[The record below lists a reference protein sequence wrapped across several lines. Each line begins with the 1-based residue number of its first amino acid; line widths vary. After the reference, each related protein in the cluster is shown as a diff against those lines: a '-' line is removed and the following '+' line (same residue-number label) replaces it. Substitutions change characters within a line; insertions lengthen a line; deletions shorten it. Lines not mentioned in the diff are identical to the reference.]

1 MTKSNPENERIKRA
15 YIQHLSRARGRS
27 AATIGLTA
35 AAIHRFEQSTGFRS
49 FKKFHIEQAAAFS
62 RTLLEEHR
70 PGGDRP
76 LSKATAS
83 QVLNVVRN
91 FVLWLAEQPGYRSR
105 IRYSDADYFRL
116 PEKDERAAKASND
129 RPVPT
134 SEQIESVIQRSPTA
148 TVLDRRNRAM
158 MAFTWVTGVR
168 DGALI
173 TLKLKHVDLVE
184 QRVNQDP
191 REVATKN
198 SKHIRTTFF
207 PVGGSARE
215 VVEQWISELRE
226 MHLWGNDD
234 PLFPA
239 TAIGQG
245 EDRQFQP
252 TGIARKHWATADAA
266 RRIFKLSFEAVG
278 LPGFNPHSFRHAL
291 AVLGEQR
298 CRTPEEFKAWSQ
310 NLGHEHVSTTLSSY
324 GAVPERRQAEV
335 LKALTHKPARLQD
348 VESLVHQLA
357 AVLRRAGKSPECV
370 SPKSCA

>member
-15 YIQHLSRARGRS
+15 YVQHLTRARGRS
-27 AATIGLTA
+27 PATIALTA

-62 RTLLEEHR
+62 RTLLEEPR
-70 PGGDRP
+70 PGGDKP

-83 QVLNVVRN
+83 QVLNAVRN
-91 FVLWLAEQPGYRSR
+91 FVLWLSEQSGYRSR

-116 PEKDERAAKASND
+116 AEKDERAAKASND

-134 SEQIESVIQRSPTA
+134 PEQIESVLQRSPTA
-148 TVLDRRNRAM
+148 TVLERRNRAM
-158 MAFTWVTGVR
+158 IAFTWLTGVR
-168 DGALI
+168 DGALV
-173 TLKLKHVDLVE
+173 TLKLKHVDLIE

-191 REVATKN
+191 REVDTKN

-207 PVGGSARE
+207 PEGGSARE

-226 MHLWGNDD
+226 THLWGTDD

-239 TAIGQG
+239 TATGQG
-245 EDRQFQP
+245 ADRQFQAS
-252 TGIARKHWATADAA
+252 GIARKHWATADAA
-266 RRIFKLSFEAVG
+266 RKIFKESFEAIG

-298 CRTPEEFKAWSQ
+298 CRTAEEFKAWSQ
-310 NLGHEHVSTTLSSY
+310 NLGHEHVATTLSSY
-324 GAVPERRQAEV
+324 GPVPAHRQAEII
-335 LKALTHKPARLQD
+335 K
-348 VESLVHQLA
+348 SLRGAASSVDELA
-357 AVLRRAGKSPECV
+357 ARVAAAVHRELASRN
-370 SPKSCA
+370 